1 LTKAGAKAMK
11 QASMAAS
18 KNGSSSNSSSS
29 SSSRD
34 HSENKDVLL
43 ADLYRPPLEIMFTG
57 SFQAAKEY
65 AKKDNKW
72 ILFNLQDEREFDSML
87 LNRDTFGNE
96 TLKVKFHVEDIR

>member
-18 KNGSSSNSSSS
+18 KNGSSSTSS

-57 SFQAAKEY
+57 SFQAAKDY
-65 AKKDNKW
+65 AKKENKW

-96 TLKVKFHVEDIR
+96 TLKVKFHAGDIRET